1 MSDDY
6 LWDRSGEPDP
16 EIARLEKALGHL
28 RHQPETVKLPLP
40 VQARRPF
47 FPDLAAA
54 AVILIVLAGGLWL
67 ALRRSINEERNSP
80 RVLIAPPVPD
90 LLAKTKPPVIQDAP
104 NPNQAVTDQS
114 SALITTAE
122 AKRKGTT
129 RRASAGTRAAVFV
142 AARRVRPHRS
152 DAETLREGEEATEK
166 LMMALR
172 FASSK
177 LNLVQKKMQ
186 VNNAGGPAS

>member
-16 EIARLEKALGHL
+16 EIVKLEKALGRL
-28 RHQPETVKLPLP
+28 RHQPKTIALPIP
-40 VQARRPF
+40 VQTRRPF
-47 FPDLAAA
+47 FPAMAAA
-54 AVILIVLAGGLWL
+54 AVILMVLAGGLWL
-67 ALRRSINEERNSP
+67 ALRRSINEERISP
-80 RVLIAPPVPD
+80 RVVIASPVPG
-90 LLAKTKPPVIQDAP
+90 LLAKTKPPAIPDAT
-104 NPNQAVTDQS
+104 NQAEANQAP
-114 SALITTAE
+114 ALTTPAQGMRSE
-122 AKRKGTT
+122 AR
-129 RRASAGTRAAVFV
+129 RRASAGTRDAVV
-142 AARRVRPHRS
+142 AKGVRPRQS

-186 VNNAGGPAS
+186 VNRDGAPAS

>member
-16 EIARLEKALGHL
+16 EIVRLEKALGRL
-28 RHQPETVKLPLP
+28 RHQPEMFKLPVP

-47 FPDLAAA
+47 FPALAAA
-54 AVILIVLAGGLWL
+54 AVILMVLAGGLWL
-67 ALRRSINEERNSP
+67 ALRRSINEERNKP
-80 RVLIAPPVPD
+80 RVVIASPVPG
-90 LLAKTKPPVIQDAP
+90 LLAKTKPPEIPDAS
-104 NPNQAVTDQS
+104 NQAEADQPL
-114 SALITTAE
+114 ALITPAQSM
-122 AKRKGTT
+122 RKGAP
-129 RRASAGTRAAVFV
+129 RRTSAGTRDAVV
-142 AARRVRPHRS
+142 AKRVKPRHS

-186 VNNAGGPAS
+186 VNSDGAPAS